1 MKQWWNNLTL
11 RERRLVLSGGL
22 ALLLISLYHS
32 IWSPLQQHLQTSR
45 EQVQQLQQQ
54 LDWMHQQAPLV
65 QKMKLVAPAKELHT
79 DIASALSVSSQH
91 YQIMLKWVQPQGDTT
106 QVELDSLSFAKLL
119 SWLDMLE
126 QRYGITV
133 RQIELQPTDTAG
145 NVQIKR
151 LLLGRDGE

>member
-1 MKQWWNNLTL
+1 
-11 RERRLVLSGGL
+11 
-22 ALLLISLYHS
+22 
-32 IWSPLQQHLQTSR
+32 
-45 EQVQQLQQQ
+45 
-54 LDWMHQQAPLV
+54 MHQQAPLV
-65 QKMKLVAPAKELHT
+65 QKMKQVAPAKELHT

-91 YQIMLKWVQPQGDTT
+91 YQIMLKRVQPQGDTT